1 MNMNMAD
8 EKLHILIIED
18 DYYVRELYERVL
30 SNAGFDVFSAADGQE
45 GYQLALRN
53 PDLILLDI
61 MLPGRNGL
69 TVLRQLKD
77 SDQTKNIP
85 VIVLTNLGQQST
97 IKEAMESGAEEY
109 LLKPEVD
116 PYELAKRIQEYF
128 DTKQVISTEDVN

>member
-1 MNMNMAD
+1 MSD
-8 EKLHILIIED
+8 IQILIIED

-30 SNAGFDVFSAADGQE
+30 TNAGFGVFSAADGQE
-45 GYQLALRN
+45 GYQLALKN

-77 SDQTKNIP
+77 ADQTKDIP
-85 VIVLTNLGQQST
+85 VIILTNLGQQNT
-97 IKEAMESGAEEY
+97 IKEAMESGAAEY

-116 PYELAKRIQEYF
+116 PYELAQRMQ
-128 DTKQVISTEDVN
+128 

>member
-1 MNMNMAD
+1 MDVVMED

-30 SNAGFDVFSAADGQE
+30 MNAGFDVFSAADGQE
-45 GYQLALRN
+45 GYQLALQN

-77 SDQTKNIP
+77 SDQTKEIP
-85 VIVLTNLGQQST
+85 VIILTNLGQQST

-128 DTKQVISTEDVN
+128 DTKAGGTSEN

>member
-1 MNMNMAD
+1 MAD